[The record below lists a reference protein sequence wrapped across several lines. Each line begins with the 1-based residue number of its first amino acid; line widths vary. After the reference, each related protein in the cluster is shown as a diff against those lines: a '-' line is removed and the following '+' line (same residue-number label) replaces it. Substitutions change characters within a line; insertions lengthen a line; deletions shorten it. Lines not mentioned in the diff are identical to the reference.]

1 MLTSWVLT
9 HVLSKIN
16 ERVHTET
23 SVIKGSGMY
32 SYLTSDWS
40 ASDVRGCNGCD
51 CGRIFIPRRFR
62 SLFSRLSSIRS
73 SWKNE
78 VPFAGFWRQALRWIL
93 RPLLV
98 LQMTLHFQQVT
109 PSSIVVWAT
118 FVSSSLLVLLAG
130 WSVLPVFGIWVVATV
145 FFSIGGFPL
154 GLVVFVLP
162 HSSFRFMDGTE
173 SLMVTAS
180 MHWRKSGS
188 PTQVP
193 SIFTLNSTFSPLWCS
208 KECSCMTDF
217 CGRSLY
223 SSRCSPNRSLMASAV
238 SPS

>member
-1 MLTSWVLT
+1 MLSNKGSWWNHLNTRFFLRKIYICFMLTSWVLT
-9 HVLSKIN
+9 HVLSKIS

-62 SLFSRLSSIRS
+62 SLFSRLSSFRS

-109 PSSIVVWAT
+109 PSSIVVWST

-130 WSVLPVFGIWVVATV
+130 WSVLPVFGIWAGATI
-145 FFSIGGFPL
+145 FFSVCVFPL
-154 GLVVFVLP
+154 GLMVFVLP
-162 HSSFRFMDGTE
+162 R
-173 SLMVTAS
+173 V
-180 MHWRKSGS
+180 
-188 PTQVP
+188 
-193 SIFTLNSTFSPLWCS
+193 NPL
-208 KECSCMTDF
+208 
-217 CGRSLY
+217 SLY
-223 SSRCSPNRSLMASAV
+223 WPNPILSKRKGAMIPTA
-238 SPS
+238 